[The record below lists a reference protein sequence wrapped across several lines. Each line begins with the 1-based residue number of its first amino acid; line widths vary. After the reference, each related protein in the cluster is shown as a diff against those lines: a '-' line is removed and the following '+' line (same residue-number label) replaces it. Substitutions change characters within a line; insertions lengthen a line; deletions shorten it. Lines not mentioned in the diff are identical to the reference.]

1 MKAMTKHHHRRRVR
15 LLDTTLR
22 DGGQTAGI
30 HFSAEDK
37 WRIAERLARFGLDY
51 IEGGWPGASPK
62 DDRFFKLARKRDWQ
76 HSRLV
81 AFGAT
86 ARAGGPPSRDA
97 GLRKL
102 LAAGAD
108 AICIFGKAWD
118 LHVEK
123 ALGISL
129 DDNLKLV
136 RDSIRYL
143 KRHAEEV
150 LFDAE
155 HFFDGHASRPDYAMR
170 VLEAAAEGGADALVL
185 CDTNGGRLPSEVA
198 RVTAEVV
205 ARFPGLPV
213 GIHAHNDSELAVA
226 NTLMAVE
233 AGASHVQGT
242 INGIGERCGNA
253 NLVSV
258 IPDLVLK
265 MGVDCGIDR
274 ERLRELTSLSDFVN
288 EMANRLPWRHQP
300 FVGQNAFAHKGGVHV
315 SAVRK
320 LARLYEHVPPEAV
333 GNRQRITVSD
343 QAGRSNVLVMAARA
357 GFGLKLDADDP
368 AVAELVRRV
377 KELEDQGFAFEG
389 AEASFHLML
398 LKAKGRFRHFFELE
412 GFRVIDEKRAHD
424 ETPLA
429 EATVMVRVGG
439 RVAHTASLGNGPVN
453 AMDRAL
459 RAALA
464 DFYPSLGELRL
475 VDYKVRVLS
484 TRKATEAAVRVLIES
499 TDGRRKWGTVG
510 VSTNIIDASYQAL
523 VDAIEYKL
531 MLDGVAPP
539 GG

>member
-1 MKAMTKHHHRRRVR
+1 MKAMTKHNPPARVR

-37 WRIAERLARFGLDY
+37 WRIAQRLAAFGLDY

-62 DDRFFKLARKRDWQ
+62 DDRFFELARKRQWP

-86 ARAGGPPSRDA
+86 ARPGGPPSRDA

-102 LAAGAD
+102 LNAGAD
-108 AICIFGKAWD
+108 AICVFGKAWD

-129 DDNLKLV
+129 EANLKLV
-136 RDSIRYL
+136 RDSVRYL
-143 KRHAEEV
+143 KRHADEV

-155 HFFDGHASRPDYAMR
+155 HFFDGFAADADYAMR

-185 CDTNGGRLPSEVA
+185 CDTNGGSLPWDVARITGEVA
-198 RVTAEVV
+198 
-205 ARFPGLPV
+205 ARFPEMTI

-226 NTLMAVE
+226 NTLMAVR
-233 AGASHVQGT
+233 AGAAHVQGT

-265 MGVDCGIDR
+265 MGVDCGISRDQ
-274 ERLRELTSLSDFVN
+274 LKELKSLSDFVN

-320 LARLYEHVPPEAV
+320 LSRLYEHVPPESV

-357 GFGLKLDADDP
+357 GFGLKLDANDP
-368 AVAELVRRV
+368 AVADLVRRV

-398 LKAKGRFRHFFELE
+398 LKAKGRFRHFFVLK
-412 GFRVIDEKRAHD
+412 GFRVIDEKRTHD

-429 EATVMVRVGG
+429 EATVMVRVGS

-459 RAALA
+459 RAALT
-464 DFYPSLGELRL
+464 DFYPSLAELRL

-499 TDGRRKWGTVG
+499 TDGQRKWGTVG

-531 MLDGVAPP
+531 MLDGVTPP
-539 GG
+539 D